1 MPEDLYTTWLNVPPG
16 PRPPDHYA
24 LLGLPRFAGTR
35 EEVEEAAH
43 RQLARLDRFALHPDK
58 ARRDECQ
65 RMMNEV
71 ARARGVLVNP
81 ERRAAYDVGLGGA
94 AAPSRAATAGSPVPP
109 APRMPAPPAAPA
121 ASFPAPIT
129 PFESPAEDA
138 PDELWQLAQAA
149 TTARRPR
156 GRRVGLLQLVPAL
169 FVVTVLAAGG
179 YYYVTRVLPDN
190 AARKAAA

>member
-94 AAPSRAATAGSPVPP
+94 AAPGRGAT
-109 APRMPAPPAAPA
+109 AAPA
-121 ASFPAPIT
+121 ALRMPPPPPAPAAGFPAP
-129 PFESPAEDA
+129 
-138 PDELWQLAQAA
+138 
-149 TTARRPR
+149 
-156 GRRVGLLQLVPAL
+156 V
-169 FVVTVLAAGG
+169 
-179 YYYVTRVLPDN
+179 
-190 AARKAAA
+190 